1 MNYEELN
8 NRYYPK
14 VNDAIRSIYE
24 KRMKNLKHN
33 ILREYYLELSNY
45 ILSLKNRLYSLL
57 SIAIYNALN
66 DEKDDRIIIPSIGI
80 EFLQNSRVIHDD
92 LILKNNF
99 HDSEPSF
106 HYRFQNYHSKFYLE
120 KMSAEDFGNNMGLL
134 GGNSAVYLGLEAFF
148 FNNFEIE
155 QNLKAIEYYEKLS
168 HQIAESM
175 LIEIN
180 VINNQFFNISD
191 YIKIISLKTGA
202 LVEKSL
208 LIGANYAN
216 IENENK
222 KKISKFGI
230 NLGVLFQIVKDFLII
245 YNEKYPIELL
255 LNNHVRES
263 RVPLFLFKSFN
274 KLNENDLSIL
284 SDIIE
289 IKNFEGVMS
298 QNDGVLLQEVDIV
311 EDCKEFMI
319 LYFENVK
326 DAFDKVRP
334 LINEG
339 GIEFFDDLMK
349 SYIEP
354 IFEKKI

>member
-1 MNYEELN
+1 
-8 NRYYPK
+8 
-14 VNDAIRSIYE
+14 
-24 KRMKNLKHN
+24 
-33 ILREYYLELSNY
+33 
-45 ILSLKNRLYSLL
+45 
-57 SIAIYNALN
+57 
-66 DEKDDRIIIPSIGI
+66 
-80 EFLQNSRVIHDD
+80 
-92 LILKNNF
+92 
-99 HDSEPSF
+99 
-106 HYRFQNYHSKFYLE
+106 
-120 KMSAEDFGNNMGLL
+120 MSAEDFGNNMGLL

-180 VINNQFFNISD
+180 VINNQLFNISD

-298 QNDGVLLQEVDIV
+298 QNDGVLIQEVDIV

-319 LYFENVK
+319 LYYQKVN
-326 DAFDKVRP
+326 DAFDKVKP
-334 LINEG
+334 LINDDG
-339 GIEFFDDLMK
+339 LEFFDDLIK

-354 IFEKKI
+354 IFEKEL